1 MEDARCVVKLG
12 WLWIDSASFR
22 YVSPILCS
30 MRMLMPRGIAYMS
43 IPSRSHFKPSLSS
56 LWAGLQTTV
65 SVSSA
70 TYAYL
75 TNAHYPPAPHRKK
88 LLLAFAALGSI
99 SAILFLLVPST
110 SPAWPLIA
118 PLAVCA
124 NVGFGASIVA
134 LNAYIPTLAQGAQE
148 VIEARANLARH
159 TRSADLPAV
168 PHDSADTASEADE
181 PLLAQTSD
189 EDSARAAKAEHD
201 KILSTTTSRISSQG
215 IALGYASGIVMLLL
229 ALIPVRAM
237 KGSTDALR
245 LAIGLSGIWWA
256 VFSLPAA
263 VWLPG
268 AATIANAT
276 HSLEEDGDNVPPR
289 AAGDEQKWS
298 MTREIARAWR
308 RLGQMLRWREIKK
321 LRNTFTYLAA
331 WFLLSDGLSSF
342 LSLSSCS
349 ADNLV

>member
-1 MEDARCVVKLG
+1 M
-12 WLWIDSASFR
+12 
-22 YVSPILCS
+22 
-30 MRMLMPRGIAYMS
+30 
-43 IPSRSHFKPSLSS
+43 
-56 LWAGLQTTV
+56 
-65 SVSSA
+65 
-70 TYAYL
+70 
-75 TNAHYPPAPHRKK
+75 PAPHRKK

-110 SPAWPLIA
+110 SAAWPLVA
-118 PLAVCA
+118 PLAICA

-148 VIEARANLARH
+148 VVEARANLARH
-159 TRSADLPAV
+159 LRPSASPAE
-168 PHDSADTASEADE
+168 PQDSADTTSEADE
-181 PLLAQTSD
+181 PLLAQASD
-189 EDSARAAKAEHD
+189 EDGARAAKAEHD

-268 AATIANAT
+268 AATIAHAT
-276 HSLEEDGDNVPPR
+276 HLLEEDGDGVRPQTVE
-289 AAGDEQKWS
+289 DEQKWS

-331 WFLLSDGLSSF
+331 WFLLSDGLPSS
-342 LSLSSCS
+342 SIP
-349 ADNLV
+349 NTVY